1 MYTNV
6 HCRAIYTSQDTEEPK
21 CSSTGEWVK
30 KMWYMYAIEYYLVTK
45 MNEIGSFVVMWMD
58 LIKSVIHSEVSQKEK
73 KILYTNAYTLKIL
86 YTLCIMLN
94 IWM

>member
-6 HCRAIYTSQDTEEPK
+6 HCRAIYNGRDTEEPK

-30 KMWYMYAIEYYLVTK
+30 KMWYMYAMEYYLVTK

-58 LIKSVIHSEVSQKEK
+58 LKSVIHSEVSQKEK
-73 KILYTNAYTLKIL
+73 KNTHTLKIK
-86 YTLCIMLN
+86 MHAH
-94 IWM
+94 